1 MIDVAAGALS
11 PEQSRDLEALMA
23 EGVAQRSEAMTL
35 LGCKQ
40 TKLDE
45 FIAEGVLPAFR
56 LGRNVVI
63 PRVAIKKLLTSL
75 PPAEISW
82 RSRQRRKPDQEAQKK
97 EARPARRKRERDP
110 RTGRLVYVDD
120 AAA

>member
-1 MIDVAAGALS
+1 MSEVSAAALS
-11 PEQSRDLEALMA
+11 LEQSKELEALMA
-23 EGVAQRSEAMTL
+23 EGVAQRPEAMTL

-75 PPAEISW
+75 PPAGISW
-82 RSRQRRKPDQEAQKK
+82 PSRQRRKADQEAPKE

-110 RTGRLVYVDD
+110 RTGRMVYVDEG
-120 AAA
+120 AA